1 MMLSSTFTLCIAIHG
16 AFFWMVSSSF
26 STTTRCDLSSKQR
39 RGSTHTTALHSRSQI
54 LEFIEPTT
62 GVPVKLIGAMHYNPA
77 SIKLTTDVI
86 NALHAED
93 KLGSII
99 IESCDLRWNATL
111 ENDLVRTAL
120 QSEMRAAH
128 DLGLLY
134 QRPVVLGDQRINVTI
149 DRLTEG
155 AKEAI
160 MDLFQPV
167 GGWRRLFQNINE
179 ARKEAVPVGDKYLG
193 VKSFFDPD
201 LLFAAPVSLV
211 KYPLSYMVKSPFVG
225 IIVLSLIILLGGSE
239 ASDASVFLEPT
250 STSDLLVSAFVSFLE
265 TVVFARIFLKELLA
279 ERNDVL
285 AKNILEQCKN
295 YQTGKSNGWT
305 IFQST
310 NDKSNGAVYARD
322 SVAGKPEK
330 GKTVVAVLGLA
341 HCNGIKKILTDNRF

>member
-1 MMLSSTFTLCIAIHG
+1 M
-16 AFFWMVSSSF
+16 
-26 STTTRCDLSSKQR
+26 
-39 RGSTHTTALHSRSQI
+39 
-54 LEFIEPTT
+54 
-62 GVPVKLIGAMHYNPA
+62 
-77 SIKLTTDVI
+77 
-86 NALHAED
+86 
-93 KLGSII
+93 
-99 IESCDLRWNATL
+99 

-160 MDLFQPV
+160 VDLFQPI
-167 GGWRRLFQNINE
+167 GGWGRLFQNINE
-179 ARKEAVPVGDKYLG
+179 ARKEAVPAGDKYLG
-193 VKSFFDPD
+193 IKSFFDPD

-239 ASDASVFLEPT
+239 ASDASVFSEPT

-305 IFQST
+305 LFQST
-310 NDKSNGAVYARD
+310 TDKSNGAVYARD
-322 SVAGKPEK
+322 SVAGKPEE

-341 HCNGIKKILTDNRF
+341 HCNGIKKILTDNGF